1 MKKLLLL
8 FGVCLTST
16 CAWSQSF
23 MHGAGAAL
31 FFEKYKGV
39 ESSTTSAGFTY
50 SPRFNFVESES
61 MSVSVGIP
69 ISFAFAGSGSVN
81 SREGASED
89 AKLGILINAPVVV
102 NLNFGAGSSPDNE
115 NRVGGF
121 IGGGG
126 GFHWGASTDQLDQN
140 GNVKNVGGTTFGYTG
155 NAGVRFAIGDIGNTI
170 EIKASYFKGVNEN
183 KMDLIGAAVIY
194 NF

>member
-8 FGVCLTST
+8 FGVCLSST
-16 CAWSQSF
+16 CAFSQSF
-23 MHGAGAAL
+23 MHGAGVSA
-31 FFEKYKGV
+31 FFEKYKDV
-39 ESSTTSAGFTY
+39 DMSTAVGFTY
-50 SPRFNFVESES
+50 SPRLNFVESES

-69 ISFAFAGSGSVN
+69 ISLAFSGSGQYN
-81 SREGASED
+81 SREGATD
-89 AKLGILINAPVVV
+89 DFKLGILINAPVIV
-102 NLNFGAGSSPDNE
+102 NLNFGAGSTPDNE
-115 NRVGGF
+115 SRLGGF

-155 NAGVRFAIGDIGNTI
+155 NAGVRFAVGDMGNTL

-183 KMDLIGAAVIY
+183 KMDLIGIAGIF